1 MGLSWTWPGC
11 RQQVLSSNRFPLTVM
26 GSWQVR
32 CCVSGTVGTK
42 ALIWPEQSLHL
53 SMVYLSLFFFHSFI
67 LSFIHPSILSFILP
81 SIHSFIHSSSHPFF
95 HSFIHPFFHS
105 FIHPFFH
112 SFIHPF
118 IHSFIHSSIH
128 PSIHAS
134 IPPTLFGNSCCV
146 CSVMLSSVPAE
157 SCPEKLMVR
166 WFPVFAGHSAHL
178 GRGSRRTWNRSPR
191 DSGV

>member
-1 MGLSWTWPGC
+1 MVLRLWGFPGRGQGAVNKSFPLIASHLLSWGAGKFDVVSLGPWEQK
-11 RQQVLSSNRFPLTVM
+11 RLS
-26 GSWQVR
+26 G
-32 CCVSGTVGTK
+32 
-42 ALIWPEQSLHL
+42 
-53 SMVYLSLFFFHSFI
+53 
-67 LSFIHPSILSFILP
+67 PSRACTCPWYTCPCF
-81 SIHSFIHSSSHPFF
+81 SFIHSFF

-105 FIHPFFH
+105 FIHT
-112 SFIHPF
+112 F